1 MNTSIS
7 SHVHVQIFNTC
18 TNHMINSEFYMK
30 MLNMTEL
37 DLELVFGTSQSTSWL
52 ADIFDEKFTSAIS
65 VD

>member
-1 MNTSIS
+1 
-7 SHVHVQIFNTC
+7 
-18 TNHMINSEFYMK
+18 MINSEFYMK

-52 ADIFDEKFTSAIS
+52 AYIFDEKFTSAIS